1 MKQQTVLLT
10 GASAGIGKATAELL
24 VKAGVIVYGA
34 SRSGSE
40 GYENSTSGGK
50 YIPVKMDVN
59 QESQI
64 KEVVDKIISD
74 YGYLNVVIANAGN
87 GVAGAI
93 EETSIDEVR
102 YQFETNFFGVVKTV
116 QACIPIFRKQ
126 GYGKIITVSSLAG
139 IIPIPFQTFYSS
151 VKAALMLFMNGLS
164 IELKPFGIQC
174 CTILPGDTKTDFTGN
189 RKYTETSQNEKSV
202 YYNTMKKSVA
212 RMEKDEQKRNE
223 SLSCC
228 QTNCSSGIE
237 QKNAYI
243 LCYRTSESG
252 ILSSVQC
259 FTHRFKVM
267 DNSKIIRLN
276 GV

>member
-102 YQFETNFFGVVKTV
+102 Y
-116 QACIPIFRKQ
+116 
-126 GYGKIITVSSLAG
+126 
-139 IIPIPFQTFYSS
+139 
-151 VKAALMLFMNGLS
+151 
-164 IELKPFGIQC
+164 
-174 CTILPGDTKTDFTGN
+174 
-189 RKYTETSQNEKSV
+189 
-202 YYNTMKKSVA
+202 
-212 RMEKDEQKRNE
+212 
-223 SLSCC
+223 
-228 QTNCSSGIE
+228 
-237 QKNAYI
+237 
-243 LCYRTSESG
+243 
-252 ILSSVQC
+252 
-259 FTHRFKVM
+259 
-267 DNSKIIRLN
+267 
-276 GV
+276 